1 MCKAGHRAKLEE
13 MREWGQHVLEQLD
26 KGTPCVIVSFYACT
40 SAGLMAIIQLLDLF
54 QLQPYLLWMKSACAR
69 PFLDFLFIMCIDSSQ
84 ITYCLSV
91 SLCLRLALSRGRYC
105 WRVLLLVCP
114 TQSISSLFLIVCHFD
129 NVPEFYFS
137 FLVFFFSFPFSPLSF
152 PSTPMATNRSAS
164 GSSVDVDFRLSSYPV
179 SLSLWPRV
187 WVNTLIVTKLYPS
200 LHGRHDI
207 RHYSSDRTPFINH
220 RKRYYWAVFGRRILW
235 MIHRRRKSSSSLEP
249 LEIC

>member
-137 FLVFFFSFPFSPLSF
+137 FLVFFFPFLFLPSHFPQHPWQQIDQQVAVQLTLISGYYLT
-152 PSTPMATNRSAS
+152 PS
-164 GSSVDVDFRLSSYPV
+164 V
-179 SLSLWPRV
+179 SLSGHVSV
-187 WVNTLIVTKLYPS
+187 WTL
-200 LHGRHDI
+200 
-207 RHYSSDRTPFINH
+207 
-220 RKRYYWAVFGRRILW
+220 
-235 MIHRRRKSSSSLEP
+235 SSSLSSTHRSMEGTIYGTTVQTGRHSSTTENAITEQFLVVVFFEWSTDAENP
-249 LEIC
+249 VQALNL